1 MPIVAVD
8 VATVK
13 AQLAI
18 LKQVAQD
25 LGQWAEKGAPAG
37 APFSAHCPRSCA
49 TCFRIASCAFTVA
62 TSTATIGMFCFFPVR
77 RVGDQLVLGD
87 RYLAGIATWD
97 RVLELVGAVDPGT
110 LRLDALE

>member
-37 APFSAHCPRSCA
+37 A
-49 TCFRIASCAFTVA
+49 
-62 TSTATIGMFCFFPVR
+62 
-77 RVGDQLVLGD
+77 D
-87 RYLAGIATWD
+87 RLD
-97 RVLELVGAVDPGT
+97 ELVEIAKRGPVETGT
-110 LRLDALE
+110 FGGVVC

>member
-1 MPIVAVD
+1 
-8 VATVK
+8 
-13 AQLAI
+13 
-18 LKQVAQD
+18 
-25 LGQWAEKGAPAG
+25 
-37 APFSAHCPRSCA
+37 
-49 TCFRIASCAFTVA
+49 
-62 TSTATIGMFCFFPVR
+62 MFCFFPVR